1 MCPHVMELMFKIHEI
16 SRFYYAFIISR
27 FSLYSL
33 FYILFKFFNFL
44 TILKYNFIVYLYSFS
59 AVFFITQNITHKNI
73 LLYYGHSPIF
83 SPFSFNLNVLTLP
96 SPSTLDNTLSTSLS
110 CNAFSILLANFLS
123 LSTAFNI
130 LLFSVD
136 APVNQSSDLCFP
148 SFVFPN

>member
-33 FYILFKFFNFL
+33 FYIFFKFFNFL
-44 TILKYNFIVYLYSFS
+44 PILKYNFIVYLYSFS

-96 SPSTLDNTLSTSLS
+96 SPSTLDNTLSTDRK
-110 CNAFSILLANFLS
+110 
-123 LSTAFNI
+123 STRLN
-130 LLFSVD
+130 
-136 APVNQSSDLCFP
+136 SSHV
-148 SFVFPN
+148 STSYAVFCLKKKKSRQIKRR